1 MNDSARSYELVV
13 LPRNYAI
20 CKFGAKALVP
30 AWVDG
35 GEFWSVSRTAE
46 ELSIVCEERLIPAGV
61 HSEVGFSCLQ
71 VIGPPGLESI
81 GVIAPLTSALAAAGI
96 SVFAIST
103 FDTNYLLVRQT
114 SLPDAIDTL
123 RESGHVVQF

>member
-1 MNDSARSYELVV
+1 MNDPARSLELVV
-13 LPRNYAI
+13 LQRNYGI

-35 GEFWSVSRTAE
+35 GDFWSVSRTPE

-61 HSEVGFSCLQ
+61 HSEGGFSCLK
-71 VIGPPGLESI
+71 VIGPFEFSVV
-81 GVIAPLTSALAAAGI
+81 GVIASLTTVLAASGI
-96 SVFAIST
+96 SLFVIST
-103 FDTNYLLVRQT
+103 FDTDYLLVREV
-114 SLPDAIDTL
+114 SLPDAIDAL